1 LSKFISLGFIASV
14 MLGVAGCGSDSSSV
28 ADSSTQSGTAQGG
41 VSEEALEVV
50 TTGGP
55 AENGSATVMPADPD
69 VTVDEVVAETPDNP
83 AEAVPTETV
92 DVSTEAVPTESQGV
106 STSEVLIANPDT
118 GTVVGDSPITISILD
133 NDAIPAGSS
142 VTIET
147 GVGPQGTRGW
157 ISVDQTA
164 GTITYNP
171 YVGAEPGTDQLG
183 YKLRSDGEASDV
195 AIVTVTLISEPP
207 AAGCEVEGSANQTVS
222 LLLLGNSLMNEIE
235 SNVRELLVCKGYTT
249 DLASNNP
256 GGSFLYQHNTFE
268 RSTSLI
274 AEGYDLTL
282 IQEHSTGITTHSP
295 PYEIISQL
303 EESIEAA
310 GSEMGF
316 YQTWGRQERDP
327 VQTEA
332 NLSAYEEI
340 AEYFDAP
347 VVRIGRAWDYF
358 YTSYNEEPPFSLY
371 SDQVHATP
379 QGMALISYVL
389 YAYLTGES
397 PVGLPSLT
405 LNEDDALVL
414 QIVALE
420 SHQSN

>member
-1 LSKFISLGFIASV
+1 
-14 MLGVAGCGSDSSSV
+14 
-28 ADSSTQSGTAQGG
+28 
-41 VSEEALEVV
+41 
-50 TTGGP
+50 
-55 AENGSATVMPADPD
+55 
-69 VTVDEVVAETPDNP
+69 
-83 AEAVPTETV
+83 
-92 DVSTEAVPTESQGV
+92 
-106 STSEVLIANPDT
+106 
-118 GTVVGDSPITISILD
+118 
-133 NDAIPAGSS
+133 
-142 VTIET
+142 
-147 GVGPQGTRGW
+147 
-157 ISVDQTA
+157 
-164 GTITYNP
+164 
-171 YVGAEPGTDQLG
+171 
-183 YKLRSDGEASDV
+183 
-195 AIVTVTLISEPP
+195 
-207 AAGCEVEGSANQTVS
+207 
-222 LLLLGNSLMNEIE
+222 
-235 SNVRELLVCKGYTT
+235 
-249 DLASNNP
+249 
-256 GGSFLYQHNTFE
+256 
-268 RSTSLI
+268 
-274 AEGYDLTL
+274 
-282 IQEHSTGITTHSP
+282 
-295 PYEIISQL
+295 
-303 EESIEAA
+303 
-310 GSEMGF
+310 MGF